1 MTTPAVDDASST
13 RSTSGAGQETAGEG
27 EAQAGEEAAGEA
39 AAAAG
44 EAARVE
50 DETATARRRRGPL
63 GRAAAAVHGFF
74 TIELDPF
81 VLGAFRISLA
91 AYLLLYYVML
101 APSWLLYY
109 GPDGISPHVGMRPQD
124 YYLLQPLI
132 WQVKSHAVMWLL
144 YGASIVAVL
153 LLASGLWWRL
163 AAVWLWYMNLTL
175 LYGNPYVVNGEEQV
189 LAVLLLF
196 AMFMPLGAALSV
208 RVRRPREAP
217 PAKVRVW
224 PLRSLQIH
232 LMLIYLLSLP
242 DKFTTG
248 PAWHDGTLVYYA
260 LAAVDYPRWPGMEV
274 VSWANA
280 ALSRVLTYSS
290 VAVEIL
296 VPVFIWFRKLRL
308 WCALLAIS
316 LHLGMGLFL
325 EGVAMF
331 NGAMLVGMV
340 LFLPSRRTREWLTAR
355 LARLRGAR
363 SPAPSAAE
371 PPALT

>member
-1 MTTPAVDDASST
+1 MNTPARKDASST
-13 RSTSGAGQETAGEG
+13 PASGAD
-27 EAQAGEEAAGEA
+27 AAGEA
-39 AAAAG
+39 EDSAAAAG
-44 EAARVE
+44 APE
-50 DETATARRRRGPL
+50 ETAPARRHGPVR
-63 GRAAAAVHGFF
+63 RAAAAVHRFF

-81 VLGAFRISLA
+81 VLGAFRIALA
-91 AYLLLYYVML
+91 AYLLLFYVAL

-132 WQVKSHAVMWLL
+132 WQVKTHGTMWLL

-153 LLASGLWWRL
+153 LLASGVLWRL
-163 AAVWLWYMNLTL
+163 AAVWLWYMNLSL
-175 LYGNPYVVNGEEQV
+175 LYGNPYAVNGEEQV
-189 LAVLLLF
+189 LALLLLF
-196 AMFMPLGAALSV
+196 SLFMPLGAALSL
-208 RVRRPREAP
+208 RVRRARRAPETP

-224 PLRSLQIH
+224 PLRALQIH
-232 LMLIYLLSLP
+232 LMLVYVLSLP

-260 LAAVDYPRWPGMEV
+260 LMAVDYPRWPGVEV

-280 ALSRVLTYSS
+280 ALSRVLTYFA

-308 WCALLAIS
+308 PCTLLAMS
-316 LHLGMGLFL
+316 LHLGMGFLL

-331 NGAMLVGMV
+331 NGAMLVAMV

-355 LARLRGAR
+355 LARLRGAG
-363 SPAPSAAE
+363 APE
-371 PPALT
+371 HP

>member
-1 MTTPAVDDASST
+1 MKTPALEDASST
-13 RSTSGAGQETAGEG
+13 RPAPGAGASDDAPSSAAAED
-27 EAQAGEEAAGEA
+27 AGEETG
-39 AAAAG
+39 
-44 EAARVE
+44 
-50 DETATARRRRGPL
+50 RRRGPL
-63 GRAAAAVHGFF
+63 RRAVAAVHGFF

-81 VLGAFRISLA
+81 VLGVFRIALA

-109 GPDGISPHVGMRPQD
+109 GPDGISPHVGMGPRD
-124 YYLLQPLI
+124 YYLLHPII
-132 WQVKSHAVMWLL
+132 WYVKSHAVMWLL
-144 YGASIVAVL
+144 YGAAILSVF
-153 LLASGLWWRL
+153 LLASGVLWRL

-189 LAVLLLF
+189 LALLLLF
-196 AMFMPLGAALSV
+196 SLFMPLGVALSV
-208 RVRRPREAP
+208 RVRRPRRPPETP

-224 PLRSLQIH
+224 PLRALQIH
-232 LMLIYLLSLP
+232 LMLVYLLSLP

-260 LAAVDYPRWPGMEV
+260 LMAVDYTRWPGIEV

-280 ALSRVLTYSS
+280 ALSRVLTYFS
-290 VAVEIL
+290 VAVEIV

-308 WCALLAIS
+308 LCTLLAMS
-316 LHLGMGLFL
+316 LHLGMGFLL

-340 LFLPSRRTREWLTAR
+340 LFLPSRCTREWLTAR

-363 SPAPSAAE
+363 SPAASAAD
-371 PPALT
+371 LL